1 MGSTTENYFIG
12 LREDNSGIY
21 HWSDGSV
28 VDYTQWDEGQPND
41 QQGSQQCTKF
51 YKRMGYWSDVNCAHE
66 YGYVCARMKAT
77 PPPAEPQKPHCSKG
91 WLEYQDN
98 CYQFGEKGTR
108 ISWDEAS
115 EKCKTAGGNLASFP
129 TAYSNAF
136 IFAQVFY
143 LIQIDQ
149 KSINRKRNSSKGR
162 LSKISIH
169 RKL

>member
-1 MGSTTENYFIG
+1 
-12 LREDNSGIY
+12 
-21 HWSDGSV
+21 
-28 VDYTQWDEGQPND
+28 
-41 QQGSQQCTKF
+41 
-51 YKRMGYWSDVNCAHE
+51 MGYWSDVNCAHE

-115 EKCKTAGGNLASFP
+115 EKCKTDGGNLASFP

-143 LIQIDQ
+143 LI
-149 KSINRKRNSSKGR
+149 ST
-162 LSKISIH
+162 
-169 RKL
+169 